1 MKLNFAAERRT
12 KWRNLDAIDLLCHV
26 PEMMLSKIL
35 NLTWPNNWQ
44 LAGSILNSTQ
54 LASLWLRC
62 LYWVHSTRPKSQQT
76 LTAQPKKAG
85 SLRNTQLVFFWHKK
99 YRLFY
104 FILFYVKI
112 KPRFERACRSLQCSF
127 ILFPFLHNL
136 FDFFTFQQFPE
147 LFLHIISQ
155 IPRPHLS
162 GESGTL
168 FLPRFYILLQL
179 VCSSGTESSR
189 FVSWNSLWIN
199 EWMLNCTI
207 SWLQM
212 CVWMIEDYIWK

>member
-1 MKLNFAAERRT
+1 
-12 KWRNLDAIDLLCHV
+12 
-26 PEMMLSKIL
+26 MLSISYV
-35 NLTWPNNWQ
+35 TWPTNWQ

-85 SLRNTQLVFFWHKK
+85 SLRNTQLVFFGHKK

-112 KPRFERACRSLQCSF
+112 KPRFEGACRSLQCSF

-147 LFLHIISQ
+147 LCFFTSSL
-155 IPRPHLS
+155 
-162 GESGTL
+162 
-168 FLPRFYILLQL
+168 RFP
-179 VCSSGTESSR
+179 VHT
-189 FVSWNSLWIN
+189 SLAN
-199 EWMLNCTI
+199 LEHFFYPDFTFYF
-207 SWLQM
+207 S
-212 CVWMIEDYIWK
+212 